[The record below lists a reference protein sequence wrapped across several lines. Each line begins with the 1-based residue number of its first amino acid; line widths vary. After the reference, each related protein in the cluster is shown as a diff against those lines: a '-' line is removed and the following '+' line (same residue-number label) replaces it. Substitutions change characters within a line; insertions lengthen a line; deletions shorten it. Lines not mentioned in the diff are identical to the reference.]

1 MNHRTHLTVA
11 LGLACTLLAPA
22 QSQTQTPPPLE
33 LGLQAIAE
41 LAQVN
46 GQALAC
52 QDRQAAG
59 RAKNL
64 MIAHAPKTARFGSTY
79 EEGTQQSY
87 TAQMNS
93 TLACANAVTFSARLD
108 ALAQRLQTALPA
120 LATDAALINPTGTQ

>member
-1 MNHRTHLTVA
+1 MNHRTHFTIA
-11 LGLACTLLAPA
+11 LGLACALLAPA
-22 QSQTQTPPPLE
+22 QAQAPMPLE
-33 LGLQAIAE
+33 PGLQAIAE

-64 MIAHAPKTARFGSTY
+64 MIAHAPKTARFGNAY

-93 TLACANAVTFSARLD
+93 TLACPDAPTFSARLD
-108 ALAQRLQTALPA
+108 ALAQRLQTTLPA
-120 LATDAALINPTGTQ
+120 LLTDAALINPTGTQ

>member
-1 MNHRTHLTVA
+1 MNYSLHFTVA

-22 QSQTQTPPPLE
+22 QAQTPTE
-33 LGLQAIAE
+33 LGLQAISD

-46 GQALAC
+46 GEALAC
-52 QDRQAAG
+52 QKMKAAG

-64 MIAHAPKTARFGSTY
+64 MIAHAPKTAPFGSTY

-93 TLACANAVTFSARLD
+93 TLACPDASTFSVRLD

-120 LATDAALINPTGTQ
+120 TPPGATINSTTGAQ

>member
-1 MNHRTHLTVA
+1 MNYSLHFTVA
-11 LGLACTLLAPA
+11 LGLACALLAPA
-22 QSQTQTPPPLE
+22 QAQTPTE
-33 LGLQAIAE
+33 LGLQAISD

-52 QDRQAAG
+52 QEMKAAG

-64 MIAHAPKTARFGSTY
+64 MITHAPKTARFGSTY

-93 TLACANAVTFSARLD
+93 TLACPDASTFSVRLD

-120 LATDAALINPTGTQ
+120 TPPGATINSTTGAQ

>member
-1 MNHRTHLTVA
+1 MNHRTHFAVA
-11 LGLACTLLAPA
+11 LGLACTLLTPAQA
-22 QSQTQTPPPLE
+22 QSQTPTPIE

-41 LAQVN
+41 LAQIN

-64 MIAHAPKTARFGSTY
+64 MIAHAPKTARFGSVY

-93 TLACANAVTFSARLD
+93 TLACPDAPSFSVRLD
-108 ALAQRLQTALPA
+108 ALAKRLQTTLPA
-120 LATDAALINPTGTQ
+120 LVTDAALINPTGTQ

>member
-1 MNHRTHLTVA
+1 MNHRIHFTAA
-11 LGLACTLLAPA
+11 LGLACTLLATA
-22 QSQTQTPPPLE
+22 QAQAPTPLE

-52 QDRQAAG
+52 QDRQTAG

-64 MIAHAPKTARFGSTY
+64 MIAHAPKTARFGSVY

-93 TLACANAVTFSARLD
+93 TLACPDAPSFSVRLD
-108 ALAQRLQTALPA
+108 ALAKRLQTTLPA
-120 LATDAALINPTGTQ
+120 VVTDAALINPTGTQ